1 MGLIDVA
8 SSNSTWKGLDYYK
21 NNKVLESKKI
31 SDTEFEGIINGS
43 NNRKY
48 NVFMDIKH
56 PRKSKCDC
64 PHAKDRRII
73 CKHIIALYF
82 TIFPKE
88 VTNFLK
94 EVEEA
99 EKEYKEYEEELYHKT
114 IRTIHSMSKNE
125 LEEAFIELLTISPEW
140 VYDRF
145 VRDRVGY

>member
-56 PRKSKCDC
+56 PKKSKCDC
-64 PHAKDRRII
+64 HM
-73 CKHIIALYF
+73 
-82 TIFPKE
+82 
-88 VTNFLK
+88 LK
-94 EVEEA
+94 I
-99 EKEYKEYEEELYHKT
+99 EELFVNISSH
-114 IRTIHSMSKNE
+114 
-125 LEEAFIELLTISPEW
+125 FILLSFL
-140 VYDRF
+140 RK
-145 VRDRVGY
+145 